1 MTVDGYV
8 RRKMARLLA
17 GYLAGTA
24 TLSEILSFEA
34 EWLADDRLGD
44 QTADDLSW
52 LSLRGHEVLM
62 DLRPRASFDEAAR
75 EVLARS
81 LPGRSAGAAAG

>member
-8 RRKMARLLA
+8 RGEMARLLG
-17 GYLAGTA
+17 GYLDGSA
-24 TLSEILSFEA
+24 TLSDFLAFEA

-62 DLRPRASFDEAAR
+62 DLRPRASFDEAVR
-75 EVLARS
+75 EVLVRS
-81 LPGRSAGAAAG
+81 RRGRSAGAAAG